1 MSYLAQIAPYATRNI
16 VIVVGPILLLALLLS
31 VYLWRHPS
39 CCVSSA
45 GSKRSRIPVAAAL
58 GGIVPN
64 LLDCT
69 HFIPSLMAVFLAG
82 TALLAVSPP
91 IQLVLNVYAWALY
104 ATAAASAWFS
114 LRLTAKRYSRESL
127 WREEAPAAA

>member
-1 MSYLAQIAPYATRNI
+1 MSYLAQIAPYATRSI

-64 LLDCT
+64 LLCCT
-69 HFIPSLMAVFLAG
+69 PFIPSLMAVFLSG

-91 IQLVLNVYAWALY
+91 IQHVLNVYAWAFC
-104 ATAAASAWFS
+104 ATAAASAWLS